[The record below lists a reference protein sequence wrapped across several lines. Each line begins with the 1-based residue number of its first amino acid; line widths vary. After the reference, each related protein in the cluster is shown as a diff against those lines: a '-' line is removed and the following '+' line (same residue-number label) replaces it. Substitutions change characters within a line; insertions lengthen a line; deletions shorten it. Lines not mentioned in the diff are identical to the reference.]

1 MSFSFTEAA
10 ALCFSGKVEAL
21 GSHFPL
27 VFHSFVIPNSV
38 LISDNVTV
46 KFQWEM
52 QLDWLFRNPLA
63 VLIRTPQIILSF
75 PLNSSSILPIFQITF
90 YLSSRFTISNSQ
102 NLSVFSFDVCFILCF
117 LFTTSMLSASW
128 FKVAIHCSQFD
139 LYLQGFPGLFLLV
152 EVSC

>member
-1 MSFSFTEAA
+1 MSFSSIEAA

-52 QLDWLFRNPLA
+52 QLDWLFRNPLD
-63 VLIRTPQIILSF
+63 VLIHTPPIIPSF
-75 PLNSSSILPIFQITF
+75 PTNSSSFLPIFQITF
-90 YLSSRFTISNSQ
+90 CLSSRFTISNSRT
-102 NLSVFSFDVCFILCF
+102 LSVFSFDVCFILCF
-117 LFTTSMLSASW
+117 PLTTLILSASW
-128 FKVAIHCSQFD
+128 FKVAIYCSQFD
-139 LYLQGFPGLFLLV
+139 LYLQRFPRLFLLL
-152 EVSC
+152 EISC